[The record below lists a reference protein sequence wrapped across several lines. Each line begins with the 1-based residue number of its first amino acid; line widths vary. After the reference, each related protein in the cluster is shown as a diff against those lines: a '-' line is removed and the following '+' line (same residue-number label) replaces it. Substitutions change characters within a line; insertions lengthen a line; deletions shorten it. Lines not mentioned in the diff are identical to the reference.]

1 MADPIPNPTN
11 EPVLPPAVAKWVW
24 LAYTTLSLV
33 VLPALLIAFPEDSK
47 PALLAT
53 AVITGLGALLRTL
66 TTNSFGGAAKL
77 LVIGLVGASLVTLS
91 GCQLFKPSIKTDLRA
106 CAADAVSAEVASLMP
121 DVVAAIQGDT
131 ASWESQ
137 LDKLVANAGQ
147 AALCAIVA
155 VVRNLEVGSGG
166 AGVGIVGPAEGGL
179 DNVTLRVRG
188 YAYLSKHRL

>member
-1 MADPIPNPTN
+1 MSDTPVSPTG
-11 EPVLPPAVAKWVW
+11 EPVIPPKIFKWVALGIS
-24 LAYTTLSLV
+24 LALAIDGSLV
-33 VLPALLIAFPEDSK
+33 AMYPESKAAQVVFAILTAIAAVLGVTSPGLRKSAVV
-47 PALLAT
+47 LLA
-53 AVITGLGALLRTL
+53 VGAL
-66 TTNSFGGAAKL
+66 
-77 LVIGLVGASLVTLS
+77 TLS
-91 GCQLFKPSIKTDLRA
+91 GCQLFKPTLKTDLRA

-155 VVRNLEVGSGG
+155 VVRNLEMGSGG
-166 AGVGIVGPAEGGL
+166 AGVGIVKPEVGGL

-188 YAYLSKHRL
+188 YAYLSKHNL

>member
-24 LAYTTLSLV
+24 LAYTALSLV

-77 LVIGLVGASLVTLS
+77 LVIGLVGASLVTLPA
-91 GCQLFKPSIKTDLRA
+91 CQMFKPAIKTDLRA
-106 CAADAVSAEVASLMP
+106 CAADAVGAEVAALMP
-121 DVVAAIQGDT
+121 DVLKAIQGDT
-131 ASWESQ
+131 AQWERQ
-137 LDKLVANAGQ
+137 LDTLVANAGQ

-155 VVRNLEVGSGG
+155 VVRNLELGSGG
-166 AGVGIVGPAEGGL
+166 AGAGVVGPELGGL
-179 DNVTLRVRG
+179 DTTTLRVRG
-188 YAYLSKHRL
+188 YVFLAKHNL

>member
-1 MADPIPNPTN
+1 MSDTPVSPTG
-11 EPVLPPAVAKWVW
+11 EPVIPPKVFKW
-24 LAYTTLSLV
+24 LALGLSL
-33 VLPALLIAFPEDSK
+33 ALAVNG
-47 PALLAT
+47 ALLALYPDSKAAQVAFAILT
-53 AVITGLGALLRTL
+53 AVAAVLGVTSPGLRKSAVVLLAVGAL
-66 TTNSFGGAAKL
+66 
-77 LVIGLVGASLVTLS
+77 TLS

-106 CAADAVSAEVASLMP
+106 CAADAVSAEVAGLMP

-179 DNVTLRVRG
+179 DNVTLRIRG
-188 YAYLSKHRL
+188 YAYLSKHNL